1 MGEISTYQDLVEAID
16 RDGVE
21 ATVRANRKPPLH
33 TRILRELY
41 DLYLDQPH
49 YLAFLAHYPLIP
61 SDLAERIAQEA
72 DSEWTD
78 IAIGLAQNPRSSQPT
93 LNRYCGHPSTAVR
106 LALAANPNL
115 TPKECQALA
124 SDEHPFVRAKL
135 ATNPALPN
143 PLQFTLAD
151 DTDPCVRSAVAIR
164 KNLDL
169 DVAIHLSNDADLS
182 VRAAAIHNWAQD
194 PELLHLWAES
204 DERQNQVLLMQRT
217 QALEPALWETLRLS
231 PHNSVRQHAL
241 ERSNLEGPQ
250 MLWLA
255 ESDDT
260 EDRIFLAE
268 QVDLPSS
275 IQRILAQDSS
285 IKVRRRLASN
295 TCIDASIALHIAA
308 SDDLSA
314 CKALAKNPAIQDDCI
329 AQLCTHTDDTV
340 ALFVAYRD
348 DLSEQHRD
356 LLLNHRLSPT
366 VAEHLAYQG
375 IGYKQLGNDAAE
387 NLARAE
393 APSLRAF
400 AAQSSALEPGT
411 LKLLS
416 QDPCTPVRL
425 SVASNP
431 AASEQLIRSLQN
443 DSDREIVFA
452 AEETMARRLRHAQT
466 RETDTEEAPDDDH
479 NEAEEPRP
487 FLRKITNFFT
497 E

>member
-21 ATVRANRKPPLH
+21 VSVRTNRKPPLH

-41 DLYLDQPH
+41 DLYLDQPR
-49 YLAFLAHYPLIP
+49 YVEFLAHYPLIP

-72 DSEWTD
+72 EPEWTE
-78 IAIGLAQNPRSSQPT
+78 IAVGLAQNPRSSQPT
-93 LNRYCGHPSTAVR
+93 LNRYCEHPSSAVR

-124 SDEHPFVRAKL
+124 KDQHPFVRAKL

-143 PLQFTLAD
+143 PLQFILAD
-151 DTDPCVRSAVAIR
+151 DPEPSVRSAVATR

-169 DVAIHLSNDADLS
+169 DVATHLSCDSDIT

-204 DERQNQVLLMQRT
+204 DERQNQALLMQRT
-217 QALEPALWETLRLS
+217 QPLEPALLETLRLS
-231 PHNSVRQHAL
+231 PHNSIRQQAL
-241 ERSNLEGPQ
+241 ENAAIEGPQ

-255 ESDDT
+255 ESDNPD
-260 EDRIFLAE
+260 DRIFLAE

-275 IQRILAQDSS
+275 IQRILARDSS
-285 IKVRRRLASN
+285 LKVRRRLAGN

-308 SDDLSA
+308 SDDIST
-314 CKALAKNPAIQDDCI
+314 CKALAKNSAIQEECI
-329 AQLCTHTDDTV
+329 AQLCTHPDDTV

-348 DLSEQHRD
+348 DLTEQHRD
-356 LLLNHRLSPT
+356 LLLNHRLSPIT
-366 VAEHLAYQG
+366 AEHLAYQG
-375 IGYKQLGNDAAE
+375 IGYRKLGNDTAE
-387 NLARAE
+387 ALARSE

-400 AAQSSALEPGT
+400 AAQSAALDPGT
-411 LKLLS
+411 LKMLTADHAS
-416 QDPCTPVRL
+416 CVRL
-425 SVASNP
+425 SVAGNASV
-431 AASEQLIRSLQN
+431 SEQLVRGLQH
-443 DSDREIVFA
+443 DSDREVVFA
-452 AEETMARRLRHAQT
+452 AEENIARRVRKAQEFE
-466 RETDTEEAPDDDH
+466 RDEEDGVEDEFEDEGTP
-479 NEAEEPRP
+479 PP
-487 FLRKITNFFT
+487 FLKKITNFFT